1 MLICAIYVNYENE
14 NKWICFVFCLL
25 IRNFDFR
32 LNYSRSRIKKHKF
45 ILYSTLLFVILHRFW
60 RNLWKE
66 DVLPIYVA
74 LRDTQLLNI

>member
-1 MLICAIYVNYENE
+1 MSIMKMKING
-14 NKWICFVFCLL
+14 FV
-25 IRNFDFR
+25 
-32 LNYSRSRIKKHKF
+32 
-45 ILYSTLLFVILHRFW
+45 LYSAYLFVILHRFW